1 MPRICTN
8 GESRQG
14 RTRDDDRASDMV
26 PTTRCS
32 WWTT

>member
-1 MPRICTN
+1 MYL
-8 GESRQG
+8 ESHLG
-14 RTRDDDRASDMV
+14 PRDDNRASDMV